1 MTDEENIKQHFR
13 PDEAPLIA
21 QVEDWL
27 NMAADQYRPIL
38 TDFLNPRQVYIAQTL
53 TNRRDDV
60 KMRANG
66 GWEHAEMQRIL
77 FYPS

>member
-27 NMAADQYRPIL
+27 NMAADQ
-38 TDFLNPRQVYIAQTL
+38 
-53 TNRRDDV
+53 
-60 KMRANG
+60 
-66 GWEHAEMQRIL
+66 
-77 FYPS
+77 